1 MRHCFLRKIAKD
13 YPQETR
19 RPLFG
24 ESNQKVTAVIA
35 GVQPLVPGQGLS

>member
-1 MRHCFLRKIAKD
+1 MRQWFFRKVAKD

-24 ESNQKVTAVIA
+24 ESNQKVTVVID
-35 GVQPLVPGQGLS
+35 GVQPLVPGHGLS